1 MKKILLLF
9 CMVTLFFISC
19 SVEPSSPPEEKV
31 ETIFTFTFPNEVTA
45 GSVIIDGD
53 EREMA
58 STFILSKSKGDSV
71 SFIFLDG
78 NGKVLALLET
88 EEYTQGGE
96 NSYTLDPEDFRIA
109 GFEAYTVSGIAQAHW
124 EALPTA
130 TAYVFRNGEEETR
143 TEETII
149 EFRADEGDEIT
160 VSPLFGSY
168 EGQEEKINVAE
179 GRNDIEIS
187 VKPLPDGVDITISED
202 DITLEY
208 GGSISF
214 STTLPDDTYIPTW
227 YLNGTMLGRGG
238 KIEIFWDEEALNL
251 NDREE
256 ALMLVLEKDGN
267 IYSKTITFVC

>member
-9 CMVTLFFISC
+9 CIFTLLFISC
-19 SVEPSSPPEEKV
+19 TGEPPSPVEKV
-31 ETIFTFTFPNEVTA
+31 ETTFTFTFPDEVTA
-45 GSVIIDGD
+45 GSVIIDGE

-58 STFILSKSKGDSV
+58 STFILLKSEGEEV
-71 SFIFLDG
+71 TFIFLDE

-88 EEYTQGGE
+88 EGYTHGGE
-96 NSYTLDPEDFRIA
+96 NSYALDPKDFRIT
-109 GFEAYTVSGIAQAHW
+109 GFDAYTVSGNAKAHW
-124 EALPTA
+124 DALPTA
-130 TAYVFRNGEEETR
+130 TAYVFRNGDEETR
-143 TEETII
+143 TEETSISFTANVG
-149 EFRADEGDEIT
+149 EEIT

-168 EGQEEKINVAE
+168 EGQEEKITVAE

-208 GGSISF
+208 GGCISF
-214 STTLPDDTYIPTW
+214 STTLPDDTYTTTW
-227 YLNGTMLGRGG
+227 YLNGTMLGRGE
-238 KIEIFWDEEALNL
+238 KIEIFWNEEALNL
-251 NDREE
+251 SDKEE